1 MYFHFLFLL
10 DVKIKRREKLV
21 HVRSERME
29 KRRSKKM
36 SRDRPRGRDKFSK
49 NHRVGCSLQ
58 HSIREDEALPYQPWQ
73 NNKTVPKT
81 QIESLLSFRH
91 MPPNNN
97 NHLTQTDKI
106 NHPTLTENLL
116 LSQLMLTDNRNL
128 PENQLLF
135 QLMLQTDSHLPF
147 PSSISLK
154 ELRLMLRVTSGRL
167 IDVPQVIWVHNQMV
181 GHQSPVM

>member
-1 MYFHFLFLL
+1 MYFHILFLL

-21 HVRSERME
+21 HVRGERME

-36 SRDRPRGRDKFSK
+36 SRDRPRSRDRFSR

-73 NNKTVPKT
+73 NNKTVPKI

-91 MPPNNN
+91 MPPNKN
-97 NHLTQTDKI
+97 NHLTQIDKI
-106 NHPTLTENLL
+106 SHPTLTENQL
-116 LSQLMLTDNRNL
+116 LS
-128 PENQLLF
+128 

-147 PSSISLK
+147 PSSIFLK
-154 ELRLMLRVTSGRL
+154 E
-167 IDVPQVIWVHNQMV
+167 
-181 GHQSPVM
+181 